1 MNTHNT
7 GQTAGTMR
15 QFNPLD
21 SCKDQNSGGR
31 YPHFQN
37 NQYDYFE
44 DDDVDVVPNEN
55 IKLVGVARSEKSSDD
70 GQTPIESIKLNAAH
84 YQDEG
89 YNRLKKVKSRDRY
102 IGMKE
107 NEDTDEEHQY
117 NIEETQ
123 SQQKRQELHLGQLI
137 FNNHNFVQNINMY
150 GQNPDQQLNQ
160 YDSARSPVNA
170 SQGYLGNPQSNQ
182 AQNSVYS
189 KIKHQSTRKKN
200 NY

>member
-1 MNTHNT
+1 
-7 GQTAGTMR
+7 MR
-15 QFNPLD
+15 QYNPLD

-44 DDDVDVVPNEN
+44 DEDIDADLGVVPNEN

-70 GQTPIESIKLNAAH
+70 GQTPIESIKLNAAP
-84 YQDEG
+84 YQEEG

-107 NEDTDEEHQY
+107 NDDTDEENMY
-117 NIEETQ
+117 NIEETA

-150 GQNPDQQLNQ
+150 QNPDQQLTQ

-170 SQGYLGNPQSNQ
+170 SQGYLGNPQPNHM

-200 NY
+200 NN